1 MTELS
6 AGFETNLNVNA
17 ERKRDKYRQFT
28 HGLSS
33 DYHDVRFINLSLSA
47 LGVFSNSCEPFI
59 DIIKELDFEKQH
71 KFYSSKTISYY
82 HSIDLL
88 YILHA

>member
-1 MTELS
+1 MFELS
-6 AGFETNLNVNA
+6 VGFETNLNVNA
-17 ERKRDKYRQFT
+17 ERKRVKYNQLT
-28 HGLSS
+28 SS

-47 LGVFSNSCEPFI
+47 LGVVGN
-59 DIIKELDFEKQH
+59 
-71 KFYSSKTISYY
+71 YYY